1 MLKGV
6 NMKITLEINKE
17 QGYTTLDI
25 PNDRL
30 KEDELFI
37 AINAFLTVYAEGHK
51 KSGAT
56 MNQIRSYTFLMMA
69 QQLNVIE
76 QQLFYKE
83 TGVDNAK

>member
-1 MLKGV
+1 
-6 NMKITLEINKE
+6 MKITLEINKE
-17 QGYTTLDI
+17 QGHTTLDV

-30 KEDELFI
+30 EEDELFI
-37 AINAFLTVYAEGHK
+37 AINAFLTIYAEGHK

-69 QQLNVIE
+69 QQLNIIE
-76 QQLFYKE
+76 QHLFNKE